1 MSGVRTSPRLLVMR
15 FPERVS
21 QRVGVLGGRRG
32 QLVQQSRFVFL
43 ALAAAAADDGAVA
56 SATTW
61 MLVSPNN
68 RPLGRA
74 ARLFETYGACRDSVV
89 HLREGF
95 AAASSTVAAVES
107 SGQWVWR
114 VELDGVT
121 VGVSSRSYLRARECH
136 YNLERFLEAVPA
148 AVVVAGTRSVRGGH
162 PVVLGAS
169 GDTAALPPRPAP
181 RGARGP
187 HVQRPRL
194 GERDVRAQGAHLM
207 HRAAPGT
214 PPA

>member
-1 MSGVRTSPRLLVMR
+1 M
-15 FPERVS
+15 
-21 QRVGVLGGRRG
+21 
-32 QLVQQSRFVFL
+32 QQSRFVFL
-43 ALAAAAADDGAVA
+43 ALAAAAADDGTVA
-56 SATTW
+56 EATTW

-74 ARLFETYGACRDSVV
+74 ARLFETYGACRDAVL
-89 HLREGF
+89 HLRAGF
-95 AAASSTVAAVES
+95 AGASSAVAAVES

-114 VELDGVT
+114 VELDGST
-121 VGVSSRSYLRARECH
+121 VGMSSRSYLRARECH

-162 PVVLGAS
+162 PLVLGAG
-169 GDTAALPPRPAP
+169 GDTAVLSPRPAP

-187 HVQRPRL
+187 YADRPRL
-194 GERDVRAQGAHLM
+194 GERDVRAQGARLM
-207 HRAAPGT
+207 YRATPGN